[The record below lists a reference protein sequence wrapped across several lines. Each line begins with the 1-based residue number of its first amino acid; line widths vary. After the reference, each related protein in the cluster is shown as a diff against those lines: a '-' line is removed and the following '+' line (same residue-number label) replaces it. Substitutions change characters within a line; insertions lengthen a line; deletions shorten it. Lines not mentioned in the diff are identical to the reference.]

1 MNCAI
6 CGRSDADMECKPTV
20 HPVYANEWVHEDCLR
35 EEEDA
40 INRDLCRE
48 MQNSMLCIKTHSKA
62 WHETKTKGAS
72 DDR

>member
-6 CGRSDADMECKPTV
+6 CGRPDADMECKPTV

-48 MQNSMLCIKTHSKA
+48 MQNALAHLPP
-62 WHETKTKGAS
+62 AS
-72 DDR
+72 GGKVPPVVGRENDNG